1 MRRRTLLATLMVACA
16 VHAPAQV
23 AAVYVT
29 SSSGHFSNVLTG
41 TLLPPSGPGPQPQY
55 TSFWASGVGGG
66 VTLNFLPVGPVKLG
80 FDLRGS
86 TRPGTTG
93 ADTAM
98 GGLKLAFTPP
108 LIHIK
113 PYVQASGGYVAT
125 RTFNVA
131 AGTGTFGNQYAAWEI
146 LGGVDVPLAPFLDL
160 RAVEVGGGTGV
171 SVFGSSSTPNIP
183 LFTVNSGL
191 VLHF

>member
-1 MRRRTLLATLMVACA
+1 MSGKLAICVGTLLIGLSAR
-16 VHAPAQV
+16 AQV
-23 AAVYVT
+23 ASLYVT
-29 SSSGHFSNVLTG
+29 SSSTRFSKVQTG
-41 TLLPPSGPGPQPQY
+41 TMASGAGYQSQY
-55 TSFWASGVGGG
+55 TSFWTSGIGGG
-66 VTLNFLPVGPVKLG
+66 VTFNFLPVGPVKLG

-98 GGLKLAFTPP
+98 AGLKLAFTPP

-125 RTFNVA
+125 RTVNVS
-131 AGTGTFGNQYAAWEI
+131 AGGNGATFGNQYAAWEI
-146 LGGVDVPLAPFLDL
+146 LGGVDIPLAPFLDL
-160 RAVEVGGGTGV
+160 RAIEVGGGQG
-171 SVFGSSSTPNIP
+171 FDILGSSSTPNIS
-183 LFTVNSGL
+183 LFTINSGL